1 MLLQTRPIDVQLQ
14 YTFRISRSAS
24 AQKENVLVTLSDGAE
39 CGIGEAAPSAYYGES
54 RASALEALSRVPP
67 LLGADPFDLEGLDG
81 RLRQAIPLSPSARAA
96 IEMAVHDLIGKRL
109 GVPLYRLFGLD
120 PSQTPMTSFT
130 IGIDEPDI
138 IRQKVRE
145 AAGFPILK
153 VKLGTGDDLTIIRTI
168 REETDATLRVDANAG
183 WTEAQAIATINA
195 LANFNVEFVEQPLP
209 PDDRD
214 GLRRVRERV
223 SLPIIVDEHVM
234 TASDIPRYAG
244 CADGIN
250 IKLMKCGGLREAL
263 RMIHV
268 ARAHGLR
275 VMLGCMIETSVA
287 ITAAAH
293 LAPLADYA
301 DLDGHLLI
309 TNDPYR
315 GVSVDRGR
323 LILPDGPGL
332 GVEERDE

>member
-1 MLLQTRPIDVQLQ
+1 MYLTTHPLDLQLRHA
-14 YTFRISRSAS
+14 FRISRSTS
-24 AQKENVLVTLSDGAE
+24 VRKENVLVVLSDGTAQ
-39 CGIGEAAPSAYYGES
+39 GIGEAAPSAYYGES
-54 RASALEALSRVPP
+54 RASVLDALGHVPA
-67 LLGADPFDLEGLDG
+67 LLGDDPFDLEGLDR
-81 RLRQAIPLSPSARAA
+81 RLRQAIPSSPAGRAA
-96 IEMAVHDLIGKRL
+96 VDIALHDLAGKRF
-109 GVPLYRLFGLD
+109 GIPLYRLFGLD
-120 PSQTPMTSFT
+120 PSRTPMTSFT
-130 IGIDEPDI
+130 IGLDDLDV

-153 VKLGTGDDLTIIRTI
+153 VKLGAGNDLQIVRTI
-168 REETDATLRVDANAG
+168 REETDAVIRVDANAG
-183 WTEAQAIATINA
+183 WTEDQAISTINA
-195 LANFNVEFVEQPLP
+195 LAEFGVEFVEQPLP
-209 PDDRD
+209 PGDLD

-234 TASDIPRYAG
+234 TAADIPRYAG

-263 RMIHV
+263 RMIYV

-293 LAPLADYA
+293 LAPLVDYA

-309 TNDPYR
+309 ANDPYH

-323 LILPDGPGL
+323 LVLPDRPGL
-332 GVEERDE
+332 GVEERE